1 MEIALPPV
9 RASHYTDPEM
19 KESEGL
25 YRSFRFLKKAL
36 LGVAVVLVGLV
47 LFGYFFFM
55 RHVDAPKAWSAADRE
70 LQGDM
75 LQYGEKVQR
84 KAKVFMRRPSDYYRG
99 ANGILYATN
108 DRLIFIGV
116 APGSKIESSDA
127 PPLILSQEFPN
138 DTLLEL
144 KGTRLYFLTAH
155 GVRVTHPGVP
165 RGEFA
170 ASGGQEA
177 ALDSLADYVNTIHD
191 AQRKE
196 AAREKRLREA
206 VAALIK
212 QPLYYTV
219 KRGDALSLIATKFDA
234 TPDQIRQW
242 NQLEGDRV
250 KIGQRLLVKPAKK

>member
-1 MEIALPPV
+1 
-9 RASHYTDPEM
+9 M

-36 LGVAVVLVGLV
+36 LGVAVVVLALL

-55 RHVDAPKAWSAADRE
+55 RHVDAPKAWTAADRE
-70 LQGDM
+70 LRGGM

-84 KAKVFMRRPSDYYRG
+84 TAKVFMRRPSDYYRG
-99 ANGILYATN
+99 ANGVLYATN

-116 APGSKIESSDA
+116 APGSKFESADA
-127 PPLILSQEFPN
+127 PPMIVSQEFPN
-138 DTLLEL
+138 DTLLDL
-144 KGTRLYFLTAH
+144 RGTRLYFLTAH
-155 GVRVTHPGVP
+155 GVRVSHPGVP

-170 ASGGQEA
+170 AIRGQEA
-177 ALDSLADYVNTIHD
+177 ALDSLTDYVNAIH
-191 AQRKE
+191 ASQKKE
-196 AAREKRLREA
+196 AASERRLRQA
-206 VAALIK
+206 VDAMIK

-219 KRGDALSLIATKFDA
+219 RRGDALSLIATKFDA
-234 TPDQIRQW
+234 TADQIRQW

>member
-1 MEIALPPV
+1 
-9 RASHYTDPEM
+9 M

-36 LGVAVVLVGLV
+36 LGVAVVVLALL

-55 RHVDAPKAWSAADRE
+55 RHVDAPKAWTAADRE
-70 LQGDM
+70 LRGGM

-84 KAKVFMRRPSDYYRG
+84 TAKVFMRRPSDYYRG
-99 ANGILYATN
+99 ANGVLYATN

-116 APGSKIESSDA
+116 APGSKFESADA
-127 PPLILSQEFPN
+127 PPMIVSQEFPN
-138 DTLLEL
+138 DTLLDL
-144 KGTRLYFLTAH
+144 RGTRLYFLTAH
-155 GVRVTHPGVP
+155 GVRVSHPGVP

-170 ASGGQEA
+170 AIRGQEA
-177 ALDSLADYVNTIHD
+177 ALDSLTDYVNTVH
-191 AQRKE
+191 ATQRKD
-196 AAREKRLREA
+196 AASERRLRQA
-206 VAALIK
+206 VDALIK

-219 KRGDALSLIATKFDA
+219 RRGDALSLIATKFGA
-234 TPDQIRQW
+234 TADQIRQW

>member
-1 MEIALPPV
+1 
-9 RASHYTDPEM
+9 M

-36 LGVAVVLVGLV
+36 LGLAVVLVGLV

-75 LQYGEKVQR
+75 LQYGETVQR

-108 DRLIFIGV
+108 DRLIFVGV
-116 APGSKIESSDA
+116 APGSKFENSDA

-138 DTLLEL
+138 DTLLDL
-144 KGTRLYFLTAH
+144 KGTRLYLMTAH

-165 RGEFA
+165 GAAFA
-170 ASGGQEA
+170 ASAGEEP
-177 ALDSLADYVNTIHD
+177 ALDSLADYVNSIHE

-196 AAREKRLREA
+196 AAREKRLRQA
-206 VAALIK
+206 VDALIR
-212 QPLYYTV
+212 QPIYYTV
-219 KRGDALSLIATKFDA
+219 KRGDALFSIARKFET
-234 TPDQIRQW
+234 TPEKIQEW
-242 NQLEGDRV
+242 NQLVGDRV
-250 KIGQRLLVKPAKK
+250 KIGQRLLVKPGKT

>member
-1 MEIALPPV
+1 
-9 RASHYTDPEM
+9 M

-36 LGVAVVLVGLV
+36 LGLAVVLVGLV

-55 RHVDAPKAWSAADRE
+55 RHVDAPKAWAAADRE

-75 LQYGEKVQR
+75 LQYGEQVQR

-116 APGSKIESSDA
+116 APGSKFEDEDA

-138 DTLLEL
+138 DTLLDL
-144 KGTRLYFLTAH
+144 RGTRLYFLTAH
-155 GVRVTHPGVP
+155 GVRVAHPGVA
-165 RGEFA
+165 GSEFA
-170 ASGGQEA
+170 ASRGEEP
-177 ALDSLADYVNTIHD
+177 ALDSLTDYVNSIHA
-191 AQRKE
+191 AQRTE
-196 AAREKRLREA
+196 AAREKRLRQA
-206 VAALIK
+206 VDALIK
-212 QPLYYTV
+212 EPLYYTV
-219 KRGDALSLIATKFDA
+219 KRGDALFSIARKFETTA
-234 TPDQIRQW
+234 EKIQEW

-250 KIGQRLLVKPAKK
+250 KIGQRLLVKPGKK

>member
-1 MEIALPPV
+1 
-9 RASHYTDPEM
+9 M

-36 LGVAVVLVGLV
+36 LGVAIVLVALL
-47 LFGYFFFM
+47 LFGYLFFM
-55 RHVDAPKAWSAADRE
+55 RHVDAPKAWTAADRE
-70 LQGDM
+70 LQGGM

-84 KAKVFMRRPSDYYRG
+84 RAKVFMRRPSDYYRG

-116 APGSKIESSDA
+116 APGSKFENADA
-127 PPLILSQEFPN
+127 PAMILSQEFPN
-138 DTLLEL
+138 DTLLVL
-144 KGTRLYFLTAH
+144 RGSRLYLLTAH
-155 GVRVTHPGVP
+155 GVRVTRPGAP

-170 ASGGQEA
+170 ALRGEEA
-177 ALDSLADYVNTIHD
+177 ALDSLADYVNSIHD

-196 AAREKRLREA
+196 AAREKRLRQA
-206 VAALIK
+206 VDALIR

-219 KRGDALSLIATKFDA
+219 KRGDALSLIATRFDA
-234 TPDQIRQW
+234 TADQIRQW

>member
-1 MEIALPPV
+1 
-9 RASHYTDPEM
+9 M

-36 LGVAVVLVGLV
+36 LGVAVVVLALL

-55 RHVDAPKAWSAADRE
+55 RHVDAPKAWTAADRE
-70 LQGDM
+70 LRGGM

-84 KAKVFMRRPSDYYRG
+84 TAKVFMRRPSDYYRG
-99 ANGILYATN
+99 ANGVLYATN

-116 APGSKIESSDA
+116 SPGSKFESSDA
-127 PPLILSQEFPN
+127 PPMIVSQEFPN
-138 DTLLEL
+138 DTLLDL
-144 KGTRLYFLTAH
+144 RGTRLYFLTAH
-155 GVRVTHPGVP
+155 GVRVSHPGVP

-170 ASGGQEA
+170 AIRGQEA
-177 ALDSLADYVNTIHD
+177 ALDSLTEYVNTIH
-191 AQRKE
+191 ASQRKE
-196 AAREKRLREA
+196 AASERRLRQA
-206 VAALIK
+206 VDALIK

-219 KRGDALSLIATKFDA
+219 RRGDALSLIATKFGA
-234 TPDQIRQW
+234 TADQIRQW